1 MAPAAGAAV
10 HWALGPPEL
19 RPNVHSFV
27 FLLVLRQGFGK
38 HLPANRRSKSQRCF
52 KRRTVDSWPWRTQE
66 TEQVFGI
73 QAICERMVKPHMGLS
88 INNDGIGCRHFQT
101 FFRVFLLLFLLL
113 RRHHQSRRQ
122 AEEEGDL
129 MRTLHFGFRTF
140 WGARSYSPTSGLH
153 VPLSS
158 SARYTS
164 NLLHCQFRQEKKFP
178 ARTLSECWPGSF
190 YLTKNFKPMSIN

>member
-66 TEQVFGI
+66 TQRWTSLWDPSNLWKN
-73 QAICERMVKPHMGLS
+73 CEASHGPVNKQRW
-88 INNDGIGCRHFQT
+88 DR
-101 FFRVFLLLFLLL
+101 
-113 RRHHQSRRQ
+113 
-122 AEEEGDL
+122 
-129 MRTLHFGFRTF
+129 
-140 WGARSYSPTSGLH
+140 
-153 VPLSS
+153 LSS
-158 SARYTS
+158 FS
-164 NLLHCQFRQEKKFP
+164 NLLSGVP
-178 ARTLSECWPGSF
+178 PSLSPPSPPLPRPPPSRGGGRFEDASSWLSDF
-190 YLTKNFKPMSIN
+190 WELY